1 MSPWKASQY
10 LKFGDER
17 TRAAEDLAGRI
28 RLESPARIVDLGC
41 GPGNSTRILRKRWPG
56 ANILGV
62 DNSPEM
68 IQAALE
74 SYPDEEWLLAD
85 LVDWTPDTPVDLIYS
100 NAALHWLPDHGQLI
114 PRLFSL
120 VADGGALAFQIP
132 SSTFVAVRKLI
143 HEISFDSAWS
153 DRMESARQALTME
166 STAFYYDSLVEHA
179 TGLDI
184 WETEYCHVLESQDAI
199 IDWISSTGLRPF
211 LESLSD
217 EQERA
222 RFLAELR
229 GRVADEYETRIDGR
243 VLFPFRRTFVIAGR

>member
-28 RLESPARIVDLGC
+28 RIESPGRIVDLGC
-41 GPGNSTRILRKRWPG
+41 GPGNSTRILRERWPDSK
-56 ANILGV
+56 ILGV

-68 IQAALE
+68 IQAAQE
-74 SYPDEEWLLAD
+74 SYPNEEWLLAD
-85 LVDWTPDTPVDLIYS
+85 LANWSPDVPVDLIYS

-132 SSTFVAVRKLI
+132 SSTFVTVRKLI
-143 HEISFDSAWS
+143 HEISLDAAWP
-153 DRMESARQALTME
+153 DRLEPARKALTMK
-166 STAFYYDSLVEHA
+166 SPAFYYDSLVEQA
-179 TGLDI
+179 SGLDI
-184 WETEYCHVLESQDAI
+184 WETEYCHVLDSQDAI

-211 LESLSD
+211 LEALDD
-217 EQERA
+217 EQERGQ
-222 RFLAELR
+222 FLAELST
-229 GRVADEYETRIDGR
+229 RVADAYETRVDGK
-243 VLFPFRRTFVIAGR
+243 VLFPFRRTFVIAWR